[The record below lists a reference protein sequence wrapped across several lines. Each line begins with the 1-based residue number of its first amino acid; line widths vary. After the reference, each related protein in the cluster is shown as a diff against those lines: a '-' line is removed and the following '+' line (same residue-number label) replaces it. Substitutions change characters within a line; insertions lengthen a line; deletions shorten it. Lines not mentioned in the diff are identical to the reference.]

1 MGCSDP
7 TSPQSNSHLRYKV
20 SGNYTQTNPAAFNR
34 TGDVP
39 AVFDLCYTLTT
50 GGFYEVLKISY
61 SFRGHL
67 IIDKVAAIFPF

>member
-20 SGNYTQTNPAAFNR
+20 SGNYTLTNPDAFNK

-39 AVFDLCYTLTT
+39 AVFDLCYTLTIS
-50 GGFYEVLKISY
+50 GFYEVTTVKCFFMTEFLEDFQKY
-61 SFRGHL
+61 Q
-67 IIDKVAAIFPF
+67 IF